1 MNYISTQ
8 LGTAQLGLA
17 QLGQFKK
24 PNTAISL
31 DASARAPQPVTATP
45 LVSGGRVSGGTPLSA
60 ARFISAQ
67 LGTAQLG
74 LAQLGQYE
82 KQFPLGVNASLLP
95 PLAVV
100 ATALTNGEISGGD
113 PVIQIAGAGRRPQPV
128 TATALVAGGA
138 LKTPGIPSKPVAGG
152 FWWWWA
158 PSDLARRMIER
169 NLDDGAK

>member
-1 MNYISTQ
+1 MNYISAQ

-113 PVIQIAGAGRRPQPV
+113 PVIQIAG
-128 TATALVAGGA
+128 GA